1 MAQVPNQEDEMPV
14 PLNTRM
20 IHHIPTSHNHN
31 IVIPAYSCP
40 QIIHSD
46 NPIMASTFDHNF
58 KKMVTIKYKE
68 CMKNHA
74 IGVGGNATDGCGEF
88 LPDGEEG
95 TIEALSC
102 SACQCHRNFHRKEID
117 ADDQPSSEN
126 CHCQENEYNPKIG
139 RNVLFVGHQ
148 NLEFLDRNELEYQ
161 AGTLIPSRNLARV
174 PHLMGGA
181 VIPSELDEQEEPC
194 GVAAARP
201 NQVVKKR
208 FRTKFTQEQKEKLQD
223 FAEKVGWKIQKL
235 EESAVQSFCQEVGV
249 NRRVLRVWML
259 NNKHSFAKKNNQP
272 NDQN

>member
-20 IHHIPTSHNHN
+20 MHHIPTSHNHN

-40 QIIHSD
+40 QIIPSD
-46 NPIMASTFDHNF
+46 SPIMASALDHNL
-58 KKMVTIKYKE
+58 KKTVTIKYKE

-102 SACQCHRNFHRKEID
+102 SACHCHRNFHRKEIA
-117 ADDQPSSEN
+117 ADDSD
-126 CHCQENEYNPKIG
+126 EYNSRIG
-139 RNVLFVGHQ
+139 RNMLFVGHQ
-148 NLEFLDRNELEYQ
+148 NQEFLDRNAVEYQ

-174 PHLMGGA
+174 PHRMGGA
-181 VIPSELDEQEEPC
+181 VVPSESDEQEKPC
-194 GVAAARP
+194 GVTAARP

-208 FRTKFTQEQKEKLQD
+208 FRTKFTQQQKEKMQD

-235 EESAVQSFCQEVGV
+235 EESVVQSFCQEVGV
-249 NRRVLRVWML
+249 KRKVLRVWMH
-259 NNKHSFAKKNNQP
+259 NNKHNFAKKNNQP